1 MGMPGMTEWLII
13 LAIVLVLFGAKK
25 IPELAKGLG
34 TGIKDFKKAVKD
46 DEETEVKSSEVKED
60 PKKVATDA
68 EEAGQETSGE
78 KKSVYNGL

>member
-34 TGIKDFKKAVKD
+34 TGIKDFKKAVKEEEK
-46 DEETEVKSSEVKED
+46 DETAQDTTTADTKQVSSDSETTEVKSE
-60 PKKVATDA
+60 
-68 EEAGQETSGE
+68 E
-78 KKSVYNGL
+78 KKTV